1 MIDNTYLF
9 YTDYIHMYQLRFR
22 LSDNSLSRLLPSL
35 SEACMVNNIPPPLN
49 DDVTRSQFPLKKST
63 LPGNSVASNY
73 SLVLV
78 KGHMN
83 TVTKC
88 CTEAVELAVYTHCI
102 GIGVHNSCLSP
113 STFTHTHTHP
123 YPPTHTHT
131 HTQWGSTGIC
141 HCPTMGLLLELHKT
155 KMGLE
160 LRLEESKTDIASV
173 GKWIDWEISRRELG
187 KQHSSH

>member
-1 MIDNTYLF
+1 MIDNRYLF

-22 LSDNSLSRLLPSL
+22 LSDNSLSHDYFLPCL
-35 SEACMVNNIPPPLN
+35 RPAWWTIFQVPPVN
-49 DDVTRSQFPLKKST
+49 DDVTRSQFPLCFQGIV
-63 LPGNSVASNY
+63 LLVIIV
-73 SLVLV
+73 LVLV

-88 CTEAVELAVYTHCI
+88 CTEAVELAVYYLERTLHWDRCTQFMLVPLHI
-102 GIGVHNSCLSP
+102 
-113 STFTHTHTHP
+113 HP
-123 YPPTHTHT
+123 HT

-160 LRLEESKTDIASV
+160 LRLEESKTDIA
-173 GKWIDWEISRRELG
+173 R
-187 KQHSSH
+187 